1 MVQAEVCPMMTKK
14 VPDLATGGERNRKH
28 AAFCSVAII
37 NELTGHMDPIILQ
50 GEMPKFLID
59 GDSLED
65 VKSRLFAELE
75 EVFKNAQD
83 VLDGKVTMEELHKR
97 AVGDLEEVL
106 ESQVAEEEEGSKSTL
121 KLVE

>member
-1 MVQAEVCPMMTKK
+1 MLQAEVCPMMTKK

-65 VKSRLFAELE
+65 VKSRLFKELE

-83 VLDGKVTMEELHKR
+83 VLDGKITPEELHRR
-97 AVGDLEEVL
+97 AIGDIEEVANP
-106 ESQVAEEEEGSKSTL
+106 EVAEEEGASKSTL